1 MLAAGCGQYVGA
13 HAQAAL
19 PTQTVVGQGPSGD
32 IPDASGPGSIHGDAR
47 QVQKSAHHKGATG
60 GGRHGSGSTKHH
72 GNGSRSSLSRIG
84 RTFALRNSRVLPPG
98 FPFLICPVM
107 GEFSYSDDFGAPR
120 CLSGDSSCG
129 GYHLHMG
136 NDILTSLGTPIVA
149 PFNGNA
155 VNSSNTVGGNAVTV
169 YGAQGYVYNAHLVAF
184 GQLGPV
190 VAGDVIG
197 FVGNTGD
204 AAGGP
209 THDHFEWHPR
219 TMPSSLWR
227 SAYGQAEL
235 NGAIDPYPYLRVVC
249 PPSR

>member
-1 MLAAGCGQYVGA
+1 MVAVGCGQYAGVHA
-13 HAQAAL
+13 HAAL
-19 PTQTVVGQGPSGD
+19 PTQTIVGKGPSGD
-32 IPDASGPGSIHGDAR
+32 IPDPSGPGSIHGDAR
-47 QVQKSAHHKGATG
+47 RVQKSAHHRGSAGRGLGGTGSAKG
-60 GGRHGSGSTKHH
+60 HGSGS
-72 GNGSRSSLSRIG
+72 GSSLSRIG

-107 GEFSYSDDFGAPR
+107 GRFTYSDDFGAPR
-120 CLSGDSSCG
+120 CLSGDAGCG

-136 NDILTSLGTPIVA
+136 NDILSTLGTPIVA
-149 PFNGNA
+149 PFDGTA
-155 VNSSNTVGGNAVTV
+155 VNSTNRVGGNAVSV
-169 YGAQGYVYNAHLVAF
+169 YGTQGYVYNAHLVAF

-209 THDHFEWHPR
+209 THDHFEWHPKV
-219 TMPSSLWR
+219 MPSGLWR
-227 SAYGQAEL
+227 SAYGQTEL

-249 PPSR
+249 PASA